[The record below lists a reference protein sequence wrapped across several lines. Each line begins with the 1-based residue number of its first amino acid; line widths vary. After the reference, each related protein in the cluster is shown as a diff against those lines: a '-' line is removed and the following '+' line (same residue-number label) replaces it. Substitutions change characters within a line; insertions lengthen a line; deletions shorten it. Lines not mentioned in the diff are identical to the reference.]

1 MRPTHRVHT
10 RIVAGLIATLAGL
23 CLSTVASADNR
34 HGDAKRYSQHVDRYD
49 HRSHGK
55 HHSQAKRPAHRDYYA
70 RDHHHKPKHKHD
82 RHHRAGW
89 HYHSGRYWAP
99 ASYRG
104 RYCTDLHHF
113 HRAHYHVAY
122 DDYYE
127 YYYPRYRYYGP
138 HTHGAS
144 LIITVPLF

>member
-10 RIVAGLIATLAGL
+10 RVVAGLIAAVAGL
-23 CLSTVASADNR
+23 CLSTAVSADNR
-34 HGDAKRYSQHVDRYD
+34 HGEGKRHGQHADRHVY
-49 HRSHGK
+49 RSHGK
-55 HHSQAKRPAHRDYYA
+55 HDSRAH
-70 RDHHHKPKHKHD
+70 DHRHHRPKHEHD
-82 RHHRAGW
+82 RHHYAGW
-89 HYHSGRYWAP
+89 HYHGGRYWAP

-138 HTHGAS
+138 HVHGAS